1 MSESERDRQQAEFE
15 RRAQEAFR
23 RSVDDLDAAT
33 LSRLNRSRQKALEAA
48 RGSNRQG
55 NRWLVWA
62 PAGALA
68 AAVLAAALLLRTTPD
83 TPATVAVSAPADTQ
97 PEAFDLLAAGEDFEL
112 ATEADLDFYAWVEL
126 ATADDGVG

>member
-1 MSESERDRQQAEFE
+1 MSETERDRQQAEFE
-15 RRAQEAFR
+15 RRAQETFR

-33 LSRLNRSRQKALEAA
+33 LSRLNRSRQRALEAA
-48 RGSNRQG
+48 RGSNRHG
-55 NRWLVWA
+55 SRWLVWA

-68 AAVLAAALLLRTTPD
+68 AGVLAAALLLRTTPD

-97 PEAFDLLAAGEDFEL
+97 PEAFDLLAAGEDLEL

>member
-1 MSESERDRQQAEFE
+1 MSETERDRQQAEFE
-15 RRAQEAFR
+15 RRAQDAFR
-23 RSVDDLDAAT
+23 SSVDDLDAAT
-33 LSRLNRSRQKALEAA
+33 LSRLNRSRQRALEAA
-48 RGSNRQG
+48 RGSNRHG
-55 NRWLVWA
+55 SRWLMWA

-83 TPATVAVSAPADTQ
+83 TSTTVAVSAPADAQ
-97 PEAFDLLAAGEDFEL
+97 PEAFDLLAAGEDLEL

>member
-15 RRAQEAFR
+15 RRAQETFR

-33 LSRLNRSRQKALEAA
+33 LSRLNRSRQRALEAA
-48 RGSNRQG
+48 QGSNRHG
-55 NRWLVWA
+55 SRWLLWA

-68 AAVLAAALLLRTTPD
+68 AGVLAAALLLRTTPD

-97 PEAFDLLAAGEDFEL
+97 PEAFDLLAAGEDLEL

>member
-1 MSESERDRQQAEFE
+1 MSETERDRQQAEFE
-15 RRAQEAFR
+15 RRAQDAFR

-33 LSRLNRSRQKALEAA
+33 LSRLNRSRQRALEAA
-48 RGSNRQG
+48 RGSNRHG
-55 NRWLVWA
+55 SRWLMWA

-83 TPATVAVSAPADTQ
+83 TPATVAVSTPADAQ
-97 PEAFDLLAAGEDFEL
+97 PEAFDLLAAGEDLEL